1 MAKGDA
7 TNLIFIV
14 VFITE
19 LGPSIYPSLLSAL
32 TFILEDDSE
41 ETSPRDQVF
50 DPERAEK
57 GEKKK
62 EKNFYIYIYIYRKK
76 ERRRNL
82 TLNSLNQASL
92 INLIFIVPFPSVKIF
107 NFVDSEITPQR

>member
-1 MAKGDA
+1 MSK
-7 TNLIFIV
+7 
-14 VFITE
+14 
-19 LGPSIYPSLLSAL
+19 
-32 TFILEDDSE
+32 
-41 ETSPRDQVF
+41 VF

-62 EKNFYIYIYIYRKK
+62 EKNFYIYIYRKK
-76 ERRRNL
+76 GRRSL

>member
-1 MAKGDA
+1 MSK
-7 TNLIFIV
+7 
-14 VFITE
+14 
-19 LGPSIYPSLLSAL
+19 
-32 TFILEDDSE
+32 
-41 ETSPRDQVF
+41 VF

-76 ERRRNL
+76 GRRSL